1 MHFNKSKKIIFLLF
15 FISTSSHSKEQFE
28 GFYTQI
34 GSGTERNSVEELNAT
49 SVSTFNNGST
59 QADNLYLG
67 KKYFKGAPIHGALGF
82 NVRVSPKWIMG
93 VGAEYSHLAKKSQ
106 GETIV
111 GSNTG
116 NFIPNVQ
123 VGIQGRY
130 NVFMTSGLVIDKNKL
145 LYIKAGYSRQKLVL
159 TEPGNTSGF
168 QRDPAVSVS
177 DHINGYILGLG
188 YRQMLTDNFYGF
200 AEANYM
206 KYRKAD
212 LNFSTVATD
221 GTYTT
226 QTSGI
231 NPKTSAYN
239 LLVGLGY
246 EY

>member
-15 FISTSSHSKEQFE
+15 FISTSSHSKEKFE

-49 SVSTFNNGST
+49 SVSTFNNAST
-59 QADNLYLG
+59 QADNLYLA

-145 LYIKAGYSRQKLVL
+145 LYIKAGYSRQ
-159 TEPGNTSGF
+159 N
-168 QRDPAVSVS
+168 
-177 DHINGYILGLG
+177 
-188 YRQMLTDNFYGF
+188 
-200 AEANYM
+200 
-206 KYRKAD
+206 
-212 LNFSTVATD
+212 
-221 GTYTT
+221 
-226 QTSGI
+226 
-231 NPKTSAYN
+231 
-239 LLVGLGY
+239 
-246 EY
+246 

>member
-1 MHFNKSKKIIFLLF
+1 MHLNNTKTILFLLF
-15 FISTSSHSKEQFE
+15 FISTSSYSKEQFE

-34 GSGTERNSVEELNAT
+34 GSGTERNSISEVNAS
-49 SVSTFNNGST
+49 SVTTFNAGVTS
-59 QADNLYLG
+59 DNYSMG
-67 KKYFKGAPIHGALGF
+67 KKYIRGAPIHGALGF
-82 NVRVSPKWIMG
+82 NFRVSPKWRLG
-93 VGAEYSHLAKKSQ
+93 VGAEYSHLSKKSL
-106 GETIV
+106 GETLV

-123 VGIQGRY
+123 VGVQGRY
-130 NVFMTSGLVIDKNKL
+130 NVFITSGLVVDTNKL
-145 LYIKAGYSRQKLVL
+145 LYIKAGYSRQKLIL

-168 QRDPAVSVS
+168 QRDPAASVT
-177 DHINGYILGLG
+177 DHMNGYILGLG
-188 YRQMLTDNFYGF
+188 YRQMLTENFYGF

-212 LNFSTVATD
+212 LNLSTVAND
-221 GTYTT
+221 GTYRV

-246 EY
+246 DF